1 MPNLGEI
8 LRTNLPQDVMSQIED
23 VVGDDF
29 DWDVVPRSRLNKVI
43 AQRNKLLNN
52 GNNNN
57 NSDTE
62 GSEGSVDLKD
72 YIKKEEH
79 DTLMQQEAQRLQG
92 EYDKSL
98 LNMRKQYAALDKL
111 NQMHAK
117 DPQLILK
124 SQLIDLEKLS
134 FDDSGELQG
143 FSEQADPLKESKS
156 YLFGEEDK
164 HQRGTGKNSGSEGDQ
179 AQDALDSKINNVFE
193 HMGIQMTQQKEG

>member
-52 GNNNN
+52 SNNNN
-57 NSDTE
+57 NSGTE

-164 HQRGTGKNSGSEGDQ
+164 HQRGTGKHSGSEGDQ